1 MTSCSAPIIDQV
13 ESGRCTGC
21 LACVQACPRK
31 CIRAVEDGEGFLV
44 PRVDSRVCIGCGVC
58 GRACHLSKAV
68 EPKSPTGYVALSR
81 SRKQRRTSTSGG
93 VFAATATMVIERGG
107 VAYGAAFDDQ
117 WHLVHRRISTLSD
130 LPLLQG
136 SKYLQSDTSDIFS
149 QVRDD
154 LERGLEVLFSGTP
167 CQVAGLCSFLGHG
180 YPGLTTVDLICHGVS
195 SPGLWKHHLREL
207 KKGVR
212 GEITSISFREKTR
225 FEKSAYALV
234 LRRRFSKTVIPSLQD
249 AYYGPYLK
257 GYTLRESCYRCSYAS
272 LRRPGDITI
281 GDCATMEDDLR
292 FHPEEMLSTVLV
304 NTPRGREVFAGLAG
318 RLHLLELDVAE
329 EAKKNAQLHAP
340 CVRPPERN
348 RAIGLVMR
356 RDEGALDALG
366 IRPERVGLVRRA
378 VRNLVPVRVR
388 IRVKAALEMMRHGAS

>member
-1 MTSCSAPIIDQV
+1 MTSCSAPIID
-13 ESGRCTGC
+13 
-21 LACVQACPRK
+21 
-31 CIRAVEDGEGFLV
+31 
-44 PRVDSRVCIGCGVC
+44 
-58 GRACHLSKAV
+58 
-68 EPKSPTGYVALSR
+68 
-81 SRKQRRTSTSGG
+81 
-93 VFAATATMVIERGG
+93 
-107 VAYGAAFDDQ
+107 
-117 WHLVHRRISTLSD
+117 
-130 LPLLQG
+130 
-136 SKYLQSDTSDIFS
+136 
-149 QVRDD
+149 
-154 LERGLEVLFSGTP
+154 
-167 CQVAGLCSFLGHG
+167 QVAGLCSFLGHG
-180 YPGLTTVDLICHGVS
+180 YPGLATVDLICHGVS
-195 SPGLWKHHLREL
+195 SPGLWKHRLSEL
-207 KKGVR
+207 KKRVR

-225 FEKSAYALV
+225 FEKSAYAPV

-257 GYTLRESCYRCSYAS
+257 GYTLRESCHRCSYAS
-272 LRRPGDITI
+272 PRRPGDITI

-329 EAKKNAQLHAP
+329 EAKKSAQLHAP

-356 RDEGALDALG
+356 REEGVLDVLG

>member
-1 MTSCSAPIIDQV
+1 MTRCSAPIIDQV

-21 LACVQACPRK
+21 LACAQACPRK

-44 PRVDSRVCIGCGVC
+44 PYVDSEACIGCGIC
-58 GRACHLSKAV
+58 GRACHLSKTV
-68 EPKSPTGYVALSR
+68 QPKSPTGYVALSR

-93 VFAATATMVIERGG
+93 VFAAIATLVIEQGG
-107 VAYGAAFDDQ
+107 VAYGAAFDGQ
-117 WHLVHRRISTLSD
+117 WRLVHRRVSALSD

-136 SKYLQSDTSDIFS
+136 SKYIQSDTGNAFS

-167 CQVAGLCSFLGHG
+167 CQVAGLRSFLGHE

-195 SPGLWKHHLREL
+195 SPGLWRHHLGEL
-207 KKGVR
+207 KKRAR

-225 FEKSAYALV
+225 SEKSAYSLV
-234 LRRRFSKTVIPSLQD
+234 LRQRFGKTVIPSLRD

-257 GYTLRESCYRCSYAS
+257 GYTLRESCYRCPYAS

-304 NTPRGREVFAGLAG
+304 NTPRGREVFAALAG
-318 RLHLLELDVAE
+318 RLHLLGLDVAE
-329 EAKKNAQLHAP
+329 EEKKNAQLHAP
-340 CVRPPERN
+340 CARPPERD
-348 RAIGLVMR
+348 RAIALVMQGE
-356 RDEGALDALG
+356 EGALDALG
-366 IRPERVGLVRRA
+366 IHPERVGVVRRA
-378 VRNLVPVRVR
+378 VRCLVPVRAR
-388 IRVKAALEMMRHGAS
+388 IRIKAALEMMRYGSS